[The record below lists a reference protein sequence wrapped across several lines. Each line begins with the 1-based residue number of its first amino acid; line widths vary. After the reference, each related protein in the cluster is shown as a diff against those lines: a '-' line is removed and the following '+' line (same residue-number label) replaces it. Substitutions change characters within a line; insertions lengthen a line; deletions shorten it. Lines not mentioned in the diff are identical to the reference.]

1 MDELEAQ
8 DNLSVTRGERFSV
21 ELKNYPGSGALW
33 DFVLPE
39 GIEFIEKTA
48 KPLGEGIG
56 GEVLQVFTFRSDTP
70 GSHNLVF
77 TLKRPWESAA
87 RRRKVITVQV
97 E

>member
-8 DNLSVTRGERFSV
+8 DNLSVTRGEKFNV
-21 ELKNYPGSGALW
+21 ELRNYPGSGALW

-39 GIEFIEKTA
+39 GIEFIEKAT

-77 TLKRPWESAA
+77 ELKRPWEATS
-87 RRRKVITVQV
+87 RRRKTITVKV